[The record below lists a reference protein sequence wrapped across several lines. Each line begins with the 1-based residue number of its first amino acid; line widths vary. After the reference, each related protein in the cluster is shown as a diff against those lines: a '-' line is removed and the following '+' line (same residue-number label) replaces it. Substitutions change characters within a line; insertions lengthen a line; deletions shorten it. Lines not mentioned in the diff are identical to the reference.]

1 MAEVSTSPAD
11 RLGFGAGEVVLEI
24 GYDEDVDDDLRQALE
39 ARIGSE
45 LVDEDY
51 EDVADGVVLWYR
63 DDDGDLTDILV
74 DAIGFLPGGGM
85 LWLFTPKTGRT
96 GYVQPSD
103 ISDAAMTAGL
113 AQTSSATVAPDWSG
127 TRLVSPKR

>member
-11 RLGFGAGEVVLEI
+11 RLGFEAGQVVLEI
-24 GYDEDVDDDLRQALE
+24 GYDDDVDDDLRQAIE
-39 ARIGSE
+39 ALIGQE

-51 EDVADGVVLWYR
+51 EELADGVVLWYR

-74 DAIGFLPGGGM
+74 DANGSLGSGGT
-85 LWLFTPKTGRT
+85 LWLLTPKTGRE

-103 ISDAAMTAGL
+103 IADAAHTAGL
-113 AQTSSATVAPDWSG
+113 AQTSSATVAPEWSG
-127 TRLVSPKR
+127 AKLVAPKR

>member
-11 RLGFGAGEVVLEI
+11 RLGFGAGQVVLEI

-39 ARIGSE
+39 TRIGSE

-74 DAIGFLPGGGM
+74 DAIGFLAGGGT
-85 LWLFTPKTGRT
+85 LWLLTPKTGRD
-96 GYVQPSD
+96 GYVEPSD
-103 ISDAAMTAGL
+103 IADAARTAGL
-113 AQTSSATVAPDWSG
+113 SQTSSATVAPDWSG
-127 TRLVSPKR
+127 AKLVAPKR